1 MILIIDIPALFTML
15 FSFRLQKVSYVGR
28 IIKCPSFQRPVFV
41 NKSEVNN
48 TAIQH
53 KDLNIRHKEYS
64 ELLFVDDA

>member
-1 MILIIDIPALFTML
+1 ML

-28 IIKCPSFQRPVFV
+28 IIKCPSFQRPPVFV

-53 KDLNIRHKEYS
+53 KDLNIRRKECS